1 MSRSTGIK
9 NSAGRVVRAG
19 GVGVLAFVV
28 VVGGLACGLGGCG
41 KPLLSENEPRSQF
54 DRNDAARDRR
64 APSYV
69 WDEKGT
75 RRPNL
80 RGRLVGVQE

>member
-1 MSRSTGIK
+1 MARTIGIRHG
-9 NSAGRVVRAG
+9 AGRVVRG
-19 GVGVLAFVV
+19 GGVLAFVV

-41 KPLLSENEPRSQF
+41 KPLLSENEPRSQY